1 MRPCCR
7 DRCWPACANG
17 PGGIA
22 IKTVKITVTSAEKAS
37 RWEVIVRIIWA
48 TLCGIVLLVV
58 GIFAAIA
65 EIIQLFYI
73 LAFGKRHMKLNK
85 FATNWLIAFSAL
97 GFYKNMCTDERPPLF
112 PKF

>member
-1 MRPCCR
+1 M
-7 DRCWPACANG
+7 
-17 PGGIA
+17 
-22 IKTVKITVTSAEKAS
+22 KTVKISVTSAEKAS
-37 RWEVIVRIIWA
+37 RWEVLIRIIWA

-73 LAFGKRHMKLNK
+73 LIFGKRHMKLNK
-85 FATNWLIAFSAL
+85 FVTNWLIAFSIV
-97 GFYKNMCTDERPPLF
+97 GFYKNLCTDERPPLF

>member
-1 MRPCCR
+1 M
-7 DRCWPACANG
+7 
-17 PGGIA
+17 
-22 IKTVKITVTSAEKAS
+22 KTVKITVTSAEKAS

-85 FATNWLIAFSAL
+85 FVTNWLIAFAAL
-97 GFYKNMCTDERPPLF
+97 GFYKNLCTDERPPLVPQF
-112 PKF
+112 